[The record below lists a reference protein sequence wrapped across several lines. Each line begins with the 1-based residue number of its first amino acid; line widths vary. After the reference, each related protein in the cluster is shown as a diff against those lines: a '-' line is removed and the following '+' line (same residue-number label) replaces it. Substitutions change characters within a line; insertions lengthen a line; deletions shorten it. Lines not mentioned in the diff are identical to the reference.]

1 MTLANAIIGAAGQM
15 SQKDREAFA
24 DQILL
29 PGEEILAAF
38 KTKRDSFVFTNTRV
52 VFEDIK
58 GLTGKKRSLLSV
70 PYEKISAYSVET
82 AGVFDTDGEI
92 RLFVSGFPGERES
105 GGYQTGVIKKEVRD
119 KVDVYLLHRILSE
132 RVLSGK

>member
-15 SQKDREAFA
+15 SQKDQEAFA

-52 VFEDIK
+52 VFEDVR

-92 RLFVSGFPGERES
+92 RLFVSGFPGS
-105 GGYQTGVIKKEVRD
+105 GNL
-119 KVDVYLLHRILSE
+119 VDTRPGL
-132 RVLSGK
+132 